1 VSGGLYLADK
11 SALSRAA
18 THPEVARVLTGYGRD
33 GLLATCAVIDLEVLY
48 SAKSPAEYTEIAA
61 LRAEAFSD
69 LPLVP
74 RIGVLARETQAR
86 LGEASQ
92 HRAAG
97 VIDLLIAATAEHYG
111 ATVLHYDADFDHIAA
126 VTGQAMR
133 WVVPQGSL
141 G

>member
-11 SALSRAA
+11 SALSQAA
-18 THPEVARVLTGYGRD
+18 THLEVARVLTGYGRD

-74 RIGVLARETQAR
+74 RIGVLARETRAR
-86 LGEASQ
+86 LAEATQ

-133 WVVPQGSL
+133 WVVPRGSL